1 MKKNGQYKVISFYA
15 KKARGLMVKYAA
27 DNKLTNAE
35 QLKEFDLVGYYYVES
50 ESDDKTWVSKRDAA
64 DQ

>member
-1 MKKNGQYKVISFYA
+1 MISFYA

-35 QLKEFDLVGYYYVES
+35 QLKQFDLAGYYYCEAAS
-50 ESDDKTWVSKRDAA
+50 NDKTWVFRRDVA

>member
-1 MKKNGQYKVISFYA
+1 MISFYA

-35 QLKEFDLVGYYYVES
+35 QLKEFDLAGYYYVDS
-50 ESDDKTWVSKRDAA
+50 ESDDKTWVFRRDTA